1 MLVIEAAG
9 SLVDAPGTNERVFGE
24 VQSVAAH
31 ALKSTMRSI
40 ADVIAVGRSLCEA
53 TQRLLDMSVAANSAR
68 LIETIAWVATVA
80 SGFGATEDMLLELRL
95 YKARA
100 CALHAKDFKQARKE
114 FMDVAKKLPDVHSFT
129 AFACLLQGCGDIVG
143 ARAVLKRAAVQTDAA
158 AANAQLLQLESL
170 NGPLE
175 FFIDARKRAAAVA
188 SASANVTPAASAK
201 AGPAAAGKGA
211 KKVEDDTGAPLAKR
225 PRPSSDAPQPAPAS
239 SAVRKESQP
248 RPSPAAAVAGDIS
261 GGEELTLH
269 VRHAFEIRELS
280 LRKLYL
286 PPRKLKKNQAVLM
299 LTAFAQV

>member
-175 FFIDARKRAAAVA
+175 FFIDARKRAAAA
-188 SASANVTPAASAK
+188 FRMRKWHSWSTSWFQHRRSCHPKDA
-201 AGPAAAGKGA
+201 
-211 KKVEDDTGAPLAKR
+211 R
-225 PRPSSDAPQPAPAS
+225 SSS
-239 SAVRKESQP
+239 SRQCRTSWRTCVQR
-248 RPSPAAAVAGDIS
+248 
-261 GGEELTLH
+261 GGG
-269 VRHAFEIRELS
+269 
-280 LRKLYL
+280 
-286 PPRKLKKNQAVLM
+286 
-299 LTAFAQV
+299 